1 MQPQA
6 CTEVGFFYLVN
17 HGIPRELLNQ
27 VYAEMAHFFHQ
38 PAEEKQKVLA
48 NEYMRGYTLM
58 NEETLDP
65 NVQTQGAFLQI
76 PCSLLLS
83 GCYVALPFLAD
94 MRGYEHRG
102 HQGGLLYLPTCRLGE

>member
-1 MQPQA
+1 MSICVVWECIVQA

-17 HGIPRELLNQ
+17 HGIPQELLAQ

-38 PAEEKQKVLA
+38 SADEKRKVLA

-65 NVQTQGAFLQI
+65 NVQTQGVCTAS
-76 PCSLLLS
+76 SLAS
-83 GCYVALPFLAD
+83 
-94 MRGYEHRG
+94 R
-102 HQGGLLYLPTCRLGE
+102 